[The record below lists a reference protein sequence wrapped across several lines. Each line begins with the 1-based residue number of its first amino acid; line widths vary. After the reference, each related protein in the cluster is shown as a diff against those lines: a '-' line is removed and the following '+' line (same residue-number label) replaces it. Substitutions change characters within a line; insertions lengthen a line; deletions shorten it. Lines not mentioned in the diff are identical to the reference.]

1 MQVGVEPG
9 RAAVVAGG
17 NTELRCT
24 VRLARLPGGAEL
36 AWVRLSSTIG
46 EQVNSVT
53 FITWSYS
60 SAESFQ
66 GL

>member
-24 VRLARLPGGAEL
+24 VRLARLPAGAEL
-36 AWVRLSSTIG
+36 AWVRLSSIIG

-53 FITWSYS
+53 FIPLSYT
-60 SAESFQ
+60 
-66 GL
+66 